1 MATANN
7 STKQHIIH
15 AAKKLFAQ
23 NSYGAVS
30 TRRIASD
37 AKIGQSGIFFYFP
50 SKEDLASA
58 VIEDILKYHRRY
70 YDPINEKI
78 NAALD
83 SGSLTPEGALKL
95 LREFL
100 DIQFDIAFNPVNQYA
115 LSFSLSDR
123 GMPDEVIRPLRD
135 DVKSS
140 IEIPMARLLCVAK
153 NSSDMSAAYTLCH
166 VINKAICGCLSSPV
180 LTSTAMEFGTFQ
192 GEQDIQTTVKQFIN
206 RAILCAE
213 L

>member
-1 MATANN
+1 MAAASN

-37 AKIGQSGIFFYFP
+37 ARIGQSGIFFYFP
-50 SKEDLASA
+50 SKEDLATA

-70 YDPINEKI
+70 YDPINERI
-78 NAALD
+78 TAALASKD
-83 SGSLTPEGALKL
+83 LTPEGALTL

-100 DIQFDIAFNPVNQYA
+100 DIQFDIAFNPANQYA

-135 DVKSS
+135 DVKNS
-140 IEIPMARLLCVAK
+140 IELPMARLLCVAK
-153 NSSDMSAAYTLCH
+153 NSTNLSAAYTLCH

-192 GEQDIQTTVKQFIN
+192 GEQDIQTTVKSFIN
-206 RAILCAE
+206 TAILHAE
-213 L
+213 I